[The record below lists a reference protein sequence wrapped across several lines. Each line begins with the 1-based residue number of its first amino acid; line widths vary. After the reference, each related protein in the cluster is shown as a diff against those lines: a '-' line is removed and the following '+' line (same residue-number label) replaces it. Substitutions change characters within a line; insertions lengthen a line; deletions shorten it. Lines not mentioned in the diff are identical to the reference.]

1 MIDRQESK
9 MPHTR
14 WILALVVMLLLSGC
28 ASSGPPPDRYTLPG
42 TSSAMTGAGA
52 EATRLLLILSPRL
65 ANYLDV
71 DGIVY
76 QLDDITLTA
85 AREHQWAEPLGR
97 QLERGLRAR
106 LTERLPDTRVML
118 DDGSLEDED
127 ALGLRFEVD
136 RFQGRHDGLAVA
148 GGQWQLRKGG
158 SRLLAMNGFL
168 AETELDADG
177 YPALVRALGRSW
189 DAVADEI
196 ARAVRRQQ

>member
-1 MIDRQESK
+1 MR
-9 MPHTR
+9 HTR
-14 WILALVVMLLLSGC
+14 WFLALVALLWLTGC
-28 ASSGPPPDRYTLPG
+28 ASSGPAPQRYTLPG
-42 TSSAMTGAGA
+42 SLASMTGAGA
-52 EATRLLLILSPRL
+52 EASQLLLVRSPRL
-65 ANYLDV
+65 AHYLDV

-106 LTERLPDTRVML
+106 LTSRLPNIRVMI
-118 DDGSLEDED
+118 DDGSLEGAE

-148 GGQWQLRKGG
+148 GGQWQLRQVDG
-158 SRLLAMNGFL
+158 RLLAMDGFL

-189 DAVADEI
+189 DEVADEI
-196 ARAVRRQQ
+196 AQAVRRQR